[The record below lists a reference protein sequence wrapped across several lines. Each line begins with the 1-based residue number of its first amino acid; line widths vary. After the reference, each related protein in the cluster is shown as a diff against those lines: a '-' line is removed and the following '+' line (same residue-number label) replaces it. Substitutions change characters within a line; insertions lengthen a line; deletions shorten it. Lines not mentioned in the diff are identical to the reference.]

1 MRTTL
6 NIDNEILEDDVDC
19 VTVASSTGM
28 RMTVHRQVTDAY
40 PFSLA
45 RARSGCPATQ
55 DRRIHRLLPRGEQ
68 SSPHL
73 RIVMTGQGLSTLA
86 QRAG

>member
-19 VTVASSTGM
+19 VTAASSTGM

-40 PFSLA
+40 SAFS
-45 RARSGCPATQ
+45 RAGAFGGVRR
-55 DRRIHRLLPRGEQ
+55 RRIAEF
-68 SSPHL
+68 
-73 RIVMTGQGLSTLA
+73 TGSCPGVGSRVPTFELS
-86 QRAG
+86 